1 MPLRTPQGPSSGPDD
16 PAQPTPTA
24 GEATMAEAVEVYHR
38 TYTTLL
44 RSTGETPLR
53 VLEASHRAMGSSLHS
68 LAASSEPDLGA
79 FLYAV
84 RRLPASVVRA
94 ERVVMGQAMEVF
106 ARNDFR
112 LTEWAEASA
121 PGRRRRWYDDG
132 RGTLAVLIASAS
144 DVDDLIP
151 TLVAFQIEWNKLRIA
166 LTSAAI
172 PDWPEP
178 AWLSGVCGGREDDW
192 TQLQEI
198 WGAAF
203 AERLRLIA
211 ARKKA
216 IRVRMLGGTQVGYA
230 RVTRRWWQQV
240 TGTMR
245 SQSLLDRP
253 LYFVS
258 SNSHSLANLVTGVA
272 RHHEAS
278 LVEMVEARG
287 PADLGRELERF
298 RTGLAEGDWNNFLYY
313 AARLHTGSIAT
324 DERGRL
330 RHEEREQGVHGV
342 ASRTALDVAA
352 QVIPLDRL
360 DPANFDP
367 RLGVID
373 ASRLRSSQA
382 VIVNIDYPLG
392 LAAYNILREVGET
405 AAELR
410 GVYVLGKAAT
420 LNADVG
426 DVMISSVV
434 HDEHSGCTYWLDN
447 AFTVADIAPY
457 LRFGSGLDNQRA
469 VSVKSTFLQN
479 RGYLDFYYRE
489 AFTVVEM
496 EAGPYCNAIY
506 EMSEAGRYPTG
517 EPVNFSKLP
526 LDFGIIHY
534 ASDTPFTQARTLGAR
549 GLSYF
554 GMDSTYAASVAIL
567 RRILARE
574 GALASAAVHDGQTG
588 EGATATAQAEDA
600 RRLSATGMP
609 PP

>member
-84 RRLPASVVRA
+84 RRLPASVLRA

-106 ARNDFR
+106 ARNDFQ

-392 LAAYNILREVGET
+392 LAAYNILREVAET

-426 DVMISSVV
+426 DVMISSIV

-457 LRFGSGLDNQRA
+457 IRFGSGLDNQRA
-469 VSVKSTFLQN
+469 VSVKGTFLQN